1 MQAATAPVEISSD
14 GYCPLEH
21 NILIIMWKTLNPGER
36 VTVGDTIR
44 YRLSGSR
51 FTASP
56 DVLYVVVKTDQHYF
70 EVAVRTDLGGVDKT
84 DLKIIKYMDVGY
96 HIKLEV
102 WSGKSPFSRRI
113 SEMTPG

>member
-14 GYCPLEH
+14 GYCPQEH

-36 VTVGDTIR
+36 VTTGDTIR
-44 YRLSGSR
+44 YRLGASR

-70 EVAVRTDLGGVDKT
+70 EVAVRTDEGKVDKT
-84 DLKIIKYMDVGY
+84 DRKIIKYMDVGY

-102 WSGKSPFSRRI
+102 WSGKSPFRGRI
-113 SEMTPG
+113 TEMTPE